1 MRAGPTTEEMAGPLA
16 VGARVDIH
24 LGRNVLAVDI
34 DATGVKIEWSGDRV
48 VAGKL
53 SYECPLEMLPD
64 DPHDALN
71 NFGQRSHV
79 VALVETARGIQEVD
93 LGWWLHSSWEEADD
107 HVKVAALDLMQV
119 LEEDP
124 MPWPSSPATGATVS
138 VEAQR
143 LSPHLP
149 VTLDPGTPDVRLS
162 PLIQWGT
169 SRTEAIRDLCIT
181 NGLEHGVKADGCLH
195 IWQASTGRNPVA
207 TYTGRDLLVNSPRKA
222 AERRPNRWIVT
233 GSPNQDKDAPPIR
246 WTGTSIADISPYD
259 HRLYG
264 WVTDHREFSSAT
276 SEAAVKAAAETYK
289 RSALGA
295 RGKRSVEIVTD
306 HRLEHGDVIA
316 VHTDEGDIIVGRIVA
331 YSMPV
336 DDPAGLMRVD
346 LEEILW

>member
-1 MRAGPTTEEMAGPLA
+1 MTGPLA
-16 VGARVDIH
+16 VGVRVDIH

-34 DATGVKIEWSGDRV
+34 DATAVKVEWSGERV

-53 SYECPLEMLPD
+53 TYECPLEMLPD
-64 DPHDALN
+64 DPHDPLN

-79 VALVETARGIQEVD
+79 VALVETSRGIQEVD
-93 LGWWLHSSWEEADD
+93 LGWWLHTSWEEAGD
-107 HVKVAALDLMQV
+107 HVTVTALDLMQV
-119 LEEDP
+119 LEDDP

-143 LSPHLP
+143 LSEHLP
-149 VTLDPGTPDVRLS
+149 VTMEPGTPDPGLS

-169 SRTEAIRDLCIT
+169 SRTEAIRDLCLT
-181 NGLEHGVKADGCLH
+181 HGLAYGVKADGCLH
-195 IWQASTGRNPVA
+195 IWQASRDRNPVA
-207 TYTGRDLLVNSPRKA
+207 AYTGRDLLIDAPRKA
-222 AERRPNRWIVT
+222 LERRPNRWIVT

-246 WTGTSIADISPYD
+246 WTGTSVAEISPYD

-276 SEAAVKAAAETYK
+276 SEAAVKAASENYK
-289 RSALGA
+289 QEALST

-306 HRLEHGDVIA
+306 HRLEYGDIIA
-316 VHTDEGDIIVGRIVA
+316 VHMDHGEVLVGRVIA

-336 DDPAGLMRVD
+336 DDPGSVMRVD
-346 LEEILW
+346 LEEVLW